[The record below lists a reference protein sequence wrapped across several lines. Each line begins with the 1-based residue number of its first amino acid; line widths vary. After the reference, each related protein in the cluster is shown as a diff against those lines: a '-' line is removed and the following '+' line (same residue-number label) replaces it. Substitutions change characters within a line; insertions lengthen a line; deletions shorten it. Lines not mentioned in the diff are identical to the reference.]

1 MEIDEYAY
9 IGEMRNH
16 FSASVRGVKNL
27 FEVDVD
33 KEQLW
38 QAYLNGFPE
47 SERQHYNCNTCKN
60 FIRNYGRVVI
70 IDERGQIKSPLWSA
84 VIDGEHQKAFDNL
97 NDFVRQGAVKGVFYS
112 SDPSWGIAKNLDERT
127 GIVWEHLSVTPP
139 PALVYRSRT
148 KTAAQ
153 AMAEKRE
160 EYLGLRR
167 ALADFSK
174 ETVERAL
181 ALATS
186 GTLRRGDLVK
196 APLEWFLNVVESVK
210 FSQENR
216 LNNRWRAVATAP
228 AGFCFI
234 RSGLAGTLMSD
245 IQEGYSAADIKR
257 RYEDK
262 ADPSQYQRSQ
272 VAPSVGNIAHA
283 EKVIADLGLTSA
295 LERRYASVDE
305 VHMFWRSQKLA
316 AEQKVQKGAVFGHL
330 KPKAKSAT
338 EDGLDLPQT
347 TMTWVKFSSTV
358 LPTATAIEVL
368 VPESSQRFAG
378 LVTAADPEAAPILKW
393 DYPARRNPFSWY
405 YADGVDASIKR
416 KVAAAGGQVEDV
428 DIRLSLAW
436 HTYTDLDLHCQ
447 GPNGL
452 IYYRSKSDGRG
463 GRLDVDMNIS
473 PETLEPVENI
483 RWPKGRA
490 PNGNYEVHVHNF
502 TNRSSSNEFQVEME
516 LFGKVY
522 MIEGNSRPS
531 TGSGRLTVA
540 TFSVLNGEVHSLRT
554 MGPVKEAIP
563 QASAWGLAPRT
574 WVPVHGLC
582 QSPNLWNAVPAELA
596 SINKHVFFLLEG
608 CRDNNEGVGRGFFSE
623 FLIND
628 LKPIRSTLEAYSA
641 QAMLLPAPDDNPAC
655 GLGMS
660 DNSPWNLTVRVQTT
674 TGSRTVLIDRWD

>member
-1 MEIDEYAY
+1 MEIGEYAY
-9 IGEMRNH
+9 LETVRNH
-16 FSASVRGVKNL
+16 FSASVKGVKNL

-38 QAYLNGFPE
+38 QTYLLGFPKDQ
-47 SERQHYNCNTCKN
+47 RQHYNCNTCKS
-60 FIRNYGRVVI
+60 FIRNYGRVVT
-70 IDERGQIKSPLWSA
+70 IDDRGQIKSPLWSA
-84 VIDGEHQKAFDNL
+84 AIDGEHQKAFDNL
-97 NDFVRQGAVKGVFYS
+97 NEFVRQGTVKGVFYS
-112 SDPSWGIAKNLDERT
+112 PDPSWGTAKNLDERT
-127 GIVWEHLSVTPP
+127 GIVWEHLSVIP
-139 PALVYRSRT
+139 PATLVYRRRT

-167 ALADFSK
+167 ALADFSPK
-174 ETVERAL
+174 TVERAL
-181 ALATS
+181 VLSTS
-186 GTLRRGDLVK
+186 GTLHRGDLVK
-196 APLEWFLNVVESVK
+196 AQLEWFQGVIGSVK
-210 FSQENR
+210 PSQGNH
-216 LNNRWRAVATAP
+216 LNLLWSVVATAP

-262 ADPSQYQRSQ
+262 ADPSQYQRAQ
-272 VAPSVGNIAHA
+272 VAPSAGNITHA
-283 EKVIADLGLTSA
+283 EKVITELGLASA

-316 AEQKVQKGAVFGHL
+316 AEQKVQKGTVFGHL
-330 KPKAKSAT
+330 KPKAQGAA

-347 TMTWVKFSSTV
+347 TMTWEKFHRTV
-358 LPTATAIEVL
+358 LPTATALEVL

-378 LVTAADPEAAPILKW
+378 LVTAADPDAAPILKW

-473 PETLEPVENI
+473 PDTLEPVENI

-490 PNGNYEVHVHNF
+490 PNGNYEVRVHNY
-502 TNRSSSNEFQVEME
+502 TNRSSSNEFKVEIE

-522 MIEGNSRPS
+522 LVEGNAKRGL
-531 TGSGRLTVA
+531 GSSSLTVA
-540 TFSVLNGEVHSLRT
+540 TFSVLNGEVHNLRT

-563 QASAWGLAPRT
+563 QASAWGLTPRT
-574 WVPVHGLC
+574 WVPVHGLTL
-582 QSPNLWNAVPAELA
+582 SPNNWNLVPAEFPHT
-596 SINKHVFFLLEG
+596 IRHVFFLLEG
-608 CRDNNEGVGRGFFSE
+608 CRDNNEGIGRGFFSE
-623 FLIND
+623 FLIGD

-641 QAMLLPAPDDNPAC
+641 QAKLLPAPDDNPAC

-660 DNSPWNLTVRVQTT
+660 DTSPWNLTVRVQTP